1 MEIHRQ
7 TIMGPLLRRW
17 LIVPLLAFV
26 FSPPAYAGA
35 RDDCKAL
42 FPPRTA
48 TSIYTPP
55 APFEHKDVCHRNTSS
70 GTPYLFVRYIK
81 DTRTPLFVIY
91 KLDQKRAQDAN
102 NQTMYGRKVFR
113 PDPQLAL
120 AGIVQAKDSD
130 YRSSGLDKGHLAPS
144 KIMQFDAEAWI
155 YSYLFSNV
163 APQDRDLNQHLWKEL
178 EQYVRKWIAQRSGT
192 NLSGKSIHVVTGVH
206 FEDAT
211 PPATKP
217 GREVRVPTG
226 FFKVIYDVPA
236 KAGIAF
242 YAANQSPGHNSIKV
256 LAMKVEDLKAKLG
269 KPVLG
274 FFPEKDNS
282 DAAHWNLPN

>member
-1 MEIHRQ
+1 
-7 TIMGPLLRRW
+7 MGLLSRRW
-17 LIVPLLAFV
+17 LIVPLILFV
-26 FSPPAYAGA
+26 VSAPAYAGA

-42 FPPRTA
+42 FPLGTA
-48 TSIYTPP
+48 TTIYTPP
-55 APFEHKDVCHRNTSS
+55 TPFQHQDVCHRDTSS
-70 GTPYLFVRYIK
+70 GTPYLFARYIK

-120 AGIVQAKDSD
+120 AGIAQAKDSD
-130 YRSSGLDKGHLAPS
+130 YSGSGWDKGHLAPS

-163 APQDRDLNQHLWKEL
+163 APQDPDLNRQLWEEL
-178 EQYVRKWIAQRSGT
+178 EQYVRNWIAQRSGT
-192 NLSGKSIHVVTGVH
+192 NLGGKSIHVVTGVH
-206 FEDAT
+206 FEDT
-211 PPATKP
+211 NPPTTKT

-242 YAANQSPGHNSIKV
+242 YAANQSPGHNSIKA
-256 LAMKVEDLKAKLG
+256 LAMKVEDLKAKLD

-274 FFPEKDNS
+274 FFPDS
-282 DAAHWNLPN
+282 DDPEAAHWELPN

>member
-1 MEIHRQ
+1 
-7 TIMGPLLRRW
+7 MGLLLWRW
-17 LIVPLLAFV
+17 LIVSLLAFAV
-26 FSPPAYAGA
+26 SAAAYAGA

-48 TSIYTPP
+48 TTIYTPP
-55 APFEHKDVCHRNTSS
+55 APFQHQDVCHRDTSS
-70 GTPYLFVRYIK
+70 NTPYLFARYIK

-120 AGIVQAKDSD
+120 AGIAQAKDSD
-130 YRSSGLDKGHLAPS
+130 YSRSGWDKGHLAPS

-163 APQDRDLNQHLWKEL
+163 APQDPDLNRQLWEEL
-178 EQYVRKWIAQRSGT
+178 EQYVRNWIAQRSGT
-192 NLSGKSIHVVTGVH
+192 NLSGRSIHVVTGVH
-206 FEDAT
+206 FDDTT
-211 PPATKP
+211 PRSTKT
-217 GREVRVPTG
+217 GREVKVPTG
-226 FFKVIYDVPA
+226 FFKVIYDVPE

-242 YAANQSPGHNSIKV
+242 YAANQSPGHNSIKA

-274 FFPEKDNS
+274 FFPEKDGPE
-282 DAAHWNLPN
+282 AAHWNLPN